1 MLLLLLFFSSCY
13 QVELHGMYDGHGKSQ
28 LERHCRQGYIL
39 AGFKNLITQAS
50 SLDLSTSS
58 RSFPFL
64 TNWSN
69 SKTQLFGLVQAMP
82 TSPRT

>member
-1 MLLLLLFFSSCY
+1 
-13 QVELHGMYDGHGKSQ
+13 MYDGHGKSQ
-28 LERHCRQGYIL
+28 LERHCRQGY
-39 AGFKNLITQAS
+39 ASGLI
-50 SLDLSTSS
+50 SLKSEVYTGRVQESNYRSFQPSLSTSS

-69 SKTQLFGLVQAMP
+69 FKTLLFGLVQAMP